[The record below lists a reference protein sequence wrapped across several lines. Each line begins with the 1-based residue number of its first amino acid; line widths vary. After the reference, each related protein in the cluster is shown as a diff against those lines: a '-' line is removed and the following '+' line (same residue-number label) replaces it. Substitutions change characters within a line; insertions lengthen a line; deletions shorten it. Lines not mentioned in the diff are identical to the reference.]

1 MEDCAVNLSSLSLW
15 SVSHVT
21 DDRIVQYGILVKP
34 EMLKKDFNFPF
45 PLHVP
50 LLALNEK
57 KYEISHF
64 FLVFASEV
72 QYVFSCC

>member
-1 MEDCAVNLSSLSLW
+1 MEDCALNLSSLSLW

-57 KYEISHF
+57 NMKYSI
-64 FLVFASEV
+64 
-72 QYVFSCC
+72 FS

>member
-57 KYEISHF
+57 KYEIFLF

>member
-15 SVSHVT
+15 SVSQVT

-45 PLHVP
+45 PLHFP
-50 LLALNEK
+50 LPALNK
-57 KYEISHF
+57 KKLKYSIF
-64 FLVFASEV
+64 F
-72 QYVFSCC
+72 